1 MIHVSYC
8 KNTGEYTNI
17 PSCRWKLVF
26 DSSRLQEEIF
36 VYTLVKL
43 YNKVNLMFIFRMF
56 QQFAGL
62 PDTGQL
68 NRKTVAKMKERRCG
82 VPDIVDNLDPNKPM
96 EYTLN
101 GKPW

>member
-1 MIHVSYC
+1 
-8 KNTGEYTNI
+8 
-17 PSCRWKLVF
+17 
-26 DSSRLQEEIF
+26 
-36 VYTLVKL
+36 
-43 YNKVNLMFIFRMF
+43 MFTFRMF

-68 NRKTVAKMKERRCG
+68 TRRTVAKMKERRCG

-101 GKPW
+101 GKPNTTYKTCFKSASKIVREADQEIPQS